1 MAAEGRADSIA
12 HIFIPTS
19 SLCPAPALT
28 AAQYVLTLHHF
39 TPVHQWMKSVK
50 VTFMALQIFAK

>member
-19 SLCPAPALT
+19 SLCPAPALA
-28 AAQYVLTLHHF
+28 AAQYILTFDF